1 MMVRVDMFIP
11 CNSKYILIATKIRI
25 NVRILREDSKEYS
38 GLTIILLHRTG
49 SLVPK
54 LSPCTHKKEVEVIET
69 GRGLGKRLKEWVCFE
84 HATN

>member
-1 MMVRVDMFIP
+1 MMVRVDMFVP
-11 CNSKYILIATKIRI
+11 CNSKYILIATKIS
-25 NVRILREDSKEYS
+25 ILREDSKDYS
-38 GLTIILLHRTG
+38 GLTIILLRRTD

-69 GRGLGKRLKEWVCFE
+69 GRGLGKRLKEWVGLE